1 MKKQI
6 KKIYLQQKKRYLKK

>member
-6 KKIYLQQKKRYLKK
+6 KKWQSC